1 MSNIT
6 TVITS
11 PYIIIPN
18 AYDYYYCNT
27 GSNIIALPPN
37 YSQHENINIINNSS
51 ANISINT
58 SDNVLFKTLSPQ
70 EAVVI
75 VSDLSTFTYKIVAE
89 TSISQSLDDFLKRD
103 GTNSMTA
110 SLNFGNNKGINVL
123 DPTIPSDVANKN
135 YVDVSIGTGGI
146 GFLKIDG
153 TNSMTGNLGIN
164 NNKMIIGGSGKIE
177 MGNIGTDSSVICIKQ
192 PSQLNNSEATSHAG
206 IKVINPG
213 SSHAFYQGYA
223 SGGTYAYFQQDDVGN
238 YTRIFDLGTL
248 GFPCVCWTG
257 IDANSNQITRVL
269 DPTAAQDAAT
279 KNYVDTVVPSI
290 AGLLKTDGTNAMT
303 ANLNVGINKL
313 VNVVDPTVNTDGA
326 TKNYVDNTF
335 GPTTWKVAG
344 NSGVVNGKLGTFD
357 NNNFTLIQGDATIAN
372 IIPGELNIPGGNKL
386 SMGTQFNTI
395 DPALFNI
402 KQSLSNS
409 ATETKAA
416 IKITR
421 NTIDKSNISLGL
433 DSSAN
438 LLINAQNNAGNVTQ
452 VASMGSSLVT
462 IYPQLSLNNTKILNV
477 ADPTT
482 AQDAATKSYVD
493 SSISGLSDF
502 LRIDGGNSMQADIN
516 MDNFKIVKLAD
527 PTDAQE
533 GVNLQTLNS
542 LTLRVDGG
550 NTMLADLNM
559 GNFKIINVTDPTTA
573 QDAVNLQTLNASL
586 TSRLAIDG
594 TNSMTGDLNT
604 NANKI
609 TIGGTANT
617 QNLAALNIKQQ
628 DVVGAT
634 SAASVNGIKMYKNGA
649 DNSNFYMGVDINVD
663 FGIYFQAFNNASCTQ
678 LLSLDRFGGG
688 LDLFSSKITSVA
700 DPTTAQDAATKAYVD
715 NIVLTG
721 SGLSPLI
728 DVINSSINNRT
739 GTIPT
744 AGTFL
749 PTWDPYVPFSG
760 GIAGNGWQP
769 TTTSNDFLM
778 VQLQRSVIVKS
789 FTLRSIGGANSISSY
804 NIQGSNNG
812 STFTTLYTS
821 AAGLTPG
828 TFETFSITNST
839 PYKYIR
845 FNMVTSTGIGAGL
858 IYLQYYGF
866 S

>member
-18 AYDYYYCNT
+18 SYDYYYCNT

-37 YSQHENINIINNSS
+37 YSQRENINIINNSS

-58 SDNVLFKTLSPQ
+58 SDNVLFKTLSPE

-153 TNSMTGNLGIN
+153 SNSMTGNLGIN

-223 SGGTYAYFQQDDVGN
+223 SGGAYTYFQQDNLGN

-257 IDANSNQITRVL
+257 LDVNSNQITRVL

-344 NSGVVNGKLGTFD
+344 NSGIVNGKLGTFD

-386 SMGTQFNTI
+386 SMGTQLNTI

-482 AQDAATKSYVD
+482 AQDAATKAYVD
-493 SSISGLSDF
+493 TSITTSAATKLN
-502 LRIDGGNSMQADIN
+502 IDGS
-516 MDNFKIVKLAD
+516 
-527 PTDAQE
+527 
-533 GVNLQTLNS
+533 
-542 LTLRVDGG
+542 
-550 NTMLADLNM
+550 
-559 GNFKIINVTDPTTA
+559 
-573 QDAVNLQTLNASL
+573 
-586 TSRLAIDG
+586 
-594 TNSMTGDLNT
+594 NSMTGDLSLNG
-604 NANKI
+604 NKLLITSTSPTTGQILIGNQSGTMPSCI
-609 TIGGTANT
+609 TIK
-617 QNLAALNIKQQ
+617 QPSLLAAATGGDSQGIKIYNYNTTDCFYFGVSNTVLDGNNSFSLFGRTSAGVYKEILAASLAGNIKL
-628 DVVGAT
+628 T
-634 SAASVNGIKMYKNGA
+634 NGTLDMNTAKI
-649 DNSNFYMGVDINVD
+649 INVT
-663 FGIYFQAFNNASCTQ
+663 N
-678 LLSLDRFGGG
+678 
-688 LDLFSSKITSVA
+688 
-700 DPTTAQDAATKAYVD
+700 PTLPQDAATKAYVD

-739 GTIPT
+739 GTTTT

-749 PTWDPYVPFSG
+749 STWDPYRPFSG

-769 TTTSNDFLM
+769 TVTSNDFLM

-789 FTLRSIGGANSISSY
+789 FTLISIGGANSISSY

-828 TFETFSITNST
+828 TFETFPITNST
-839 PYKYIR
+839 PYTYIR

-858 IYLQYYGF
+858 LYLQYYGF